1 MQSAEHT
8 EWARAGRHPTP
19 AELLQPPGEGV
30 MVFAPAVLQA
40 QALAS
45 HRPAQWWPWAATR
58 RSAEVTWTIDCTTE
72 QLLHAL
78 RTHAAPSGLD
88 RLLLLLHPSLPQP
101 AWGPFTMLTDEP
113 EHSRVVMLR
122 FSPILQFLDVIEVTA
137 VSSAASSPPSS
148 TELLSPRR
156 GRRRSTSAS
165 ARVGCV
171 CCPACVTLEQAVSH

>member
-1 MQSAEHT
+1 
-8 EWARAGRHPTP
+8 
-19 AELLQPPGEGV
+19 

-58 RSAEVTWTIDCTTE
+58 RSAEVMWTIDCTAE

-78 RTHAAPSGLD
+78 RTHVAPSGLD

-113 EHSRVVMLR
+113 ERGRVVMLW

-137 VSSAASSPPSS
+137 APTSSPPPPSQ
-148 TELLSPRR
+148 TLSPRR
-156 GRRRSTSAS
+156 GKRRSTIFNSTS
-165 ARVGCV
+165 TRVACV
-171 CCPACVTLEQAVSH
+171 RCPACVTLEGPSPCKTPSVVVAANRSVPATLERCRQTT